1 MIIIGIIG
9 LIYLLILHLVLIHLT
24 VYPTTNP
31 NSKAA
36 KIPPPLLG
44 NKSDIILVGSPVLML
59 LASYNGLLT
68 VDVNGPHFHHIAGVV
83 PALVS
88 TNAGAIA
95 ERPAIE
101 FAM

>member
-1 MIIIGIIG
+1 M
-9 LIYLLILHLVLIHLT
+9 LIHLT

-36 KIPPPLLG
+36 KIPPPLPG
-44 NKSDIILVGSPVLML
+44 NKSDINIVSLPVLMFP
-59 LASYNGLLT
+59 ASYNGLLT
-68 VDVNGPHFHHIAGVV
+68 VDTNGPHFHHIAGVV

-88 TNAGAIA
+88 TKAGAIA